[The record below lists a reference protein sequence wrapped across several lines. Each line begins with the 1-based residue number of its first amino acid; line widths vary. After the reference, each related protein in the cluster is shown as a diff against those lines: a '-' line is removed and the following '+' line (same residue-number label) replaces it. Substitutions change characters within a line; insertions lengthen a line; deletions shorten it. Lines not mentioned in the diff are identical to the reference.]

1 MPKIVFTPNLA
12 RHVDCPEQIAAGST
26 VRELLDN
33 VFADNH
39 KLRDYILDDQDRL
52 RQHMLVLVD
61 GTPISDRIR
70 LSDRV
75 SPQSEVYVLQ
85 ALSGG

>member
-1 MPKIVFTPNLA
+1 MPKIVFTTNLA
-12 RHVDCPEQIAAGST
+12 RHVDCPELYESGST

-33 VFADNH
+33 AFADNR

-61 GTPISDRIR
+61 GAAISDRIK
-70 LSDRV
+70 LSDSV

>member
-1 MPKIVFTPNLA
+1 MPKIVFTSNLA
-12 RHVDCPEQIAAGST
+12 RHIDCPELHQSGST

-33 VFADNH
+33 AFAENRQ
-39 KLRDYILDDQDRL
+39 LRNYILDDQDRL

-61 GTPISDRIR
+61 GTAISDRIR
-70 LSDRV
+70 LTDPV
-75 SPQSEVYVLQ
+75 KKNSEVYVMQ

>member
-1 MPKIVFTPNLA
+1 MPKIVFTTNLA
-12 RHVDCPEQIAAGST
+12 RHIDCPELHESGST

-33 VFADNH
+33 AFVDNRQ
-39 KLRDYILDDQDRL
+39 LRHYILDDQDRL

-61 GTPISDRIR
+61 GAAISDRTG
-70 LSDRV
+70 LSDPV
-75 SPQSEVYVLQ
+75 NKNSEVYVMQ